1 MIANYNDPCCYTE
14 PGLTFIVLCQV
25 VVYPSWVHSRQMKCP
40 IFIAV
45 HKKQWFCLEVG
56 DLNITIWNKMF
67 RKGSN
72 ASLINNSPVQ
82 SVDVEWH
89 SLSREMQFVP
99 PSPAKEGV
107 TRICYSIW
115 PDGSR
120 AHPLQLH
127 SLSYPKHRIHDSIKA

>member
-1 MIANYNDPCCYTE
+1 
-14 PGLTFIVLCQV
+14 
-25 VVYPSWVHSRQMKCP
+25 MKCP